1 MALRCKVDHRID
13 IVFGKN
19 SVDKFGI
26 ANIAPDKLIPF
37 SVLFINIGQ
46 IQRIAG
52 IGQFVQI
59 DYLAGKAA
67 LVGKEVPDKIAPDK
81 AASAGYKNC

>member
-1 MALRCKVDHRID
+1 VAFRCKVDHRID
-13 IVFGKN
+13 VVFGKN

-26 ANIAPDKLIPF
+26 ANVAADKLITF
-37 SVLFINIGQ
+37 AVLFIDISQ

-67 LVGKEVPDKIAPDK
+67 LIRKEIPDKIAPDK